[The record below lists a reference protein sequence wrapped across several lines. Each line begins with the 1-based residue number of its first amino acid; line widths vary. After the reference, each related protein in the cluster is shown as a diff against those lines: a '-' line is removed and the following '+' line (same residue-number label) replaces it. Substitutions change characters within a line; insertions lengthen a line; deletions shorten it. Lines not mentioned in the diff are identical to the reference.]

1 MSPWST
7 RTLRVFLRAT
17 TVMVAIGGASAPL
30 HAADKKTPASLL
42 PGAGSREPISIDA
55 GKLDFFNKEQKLV
68 YSGGVVAVQ
77 GDSTLKGSELVI
89 YLAKDPQKPGTGE
102 AAAAAATVAGGT
114 DAATPAAE
122 GSSVRHMDVKG
133 PVTLISKDQVGT
145 GDSGSYD
152 KTENKVTLSGNV
164 TLSQGTNVT
173 KGDRLVYDL
182 TSGQAQVFSGQT
194 YGRVKSLF
202 TPGSAGPEDPLGGT
216 PKKKAPAKAKPAGTA
231 STQ

>member
-1 MSPWST
+1 MSRGGVCAALAAIT
-7 RTLRVFLRAT
+7 ITGGTLCGL
-17 TVMVAIGGASAPL
+17 APSD
-30 HAADKKTPASLL
+30 AAEKKPPASFL
-42 PGAGSREPISIDA
+42 PGSGSREPISIDA

-77 GDSTLKGSELVI
+77 GESTLKGSELVI
-89 YLAKDPQKPGTGE
+89 YLTKDAQKPGTGE
-102 AAAAAATVAGGT
+102 TAAAAATAAGGS
-114 DAATPAAE
+114 DAASPAGE

-145 GDSGSYD
+145 GDRGSYD
-152 KTENKVTLSGNV
+152 KAENKVTLSGNV

-194 YGRVKSLF
+194 YGRVRSLF
-202 TPGSAGPEDPLGGT
+202 TPGSAGPEDPTGGAQKSK
-216 PKKKAPAKAKPAGTA
+216 PPVKPKPAGTA